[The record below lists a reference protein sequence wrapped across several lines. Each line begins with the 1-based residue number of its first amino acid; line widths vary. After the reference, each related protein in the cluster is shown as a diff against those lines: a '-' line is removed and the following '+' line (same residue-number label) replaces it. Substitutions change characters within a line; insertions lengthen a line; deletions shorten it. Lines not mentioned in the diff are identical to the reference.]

1 MKKNTKLFMNIY
13 LSSLVIGPLIYFIV
27 FHLLSSDSSYYIC
40 TEIKNLEFFFNN
52 SEFKFSYPVSCDQ
65 TNYYLGF
72 ENFNNIITTKDYPY
86 QNRPLYILLVF
97 VVSKILNLVFVIFNV
112 DMNFLFQLSTF
123 LVQLFIVSSG
133 VYLIITSLNI
143 NKLKFSQLAI
153 LSFIFYLNPLVK
165 WGIFMPSH
173 QLLTFL
179 VIASGLH
186 ILGSNNR
193 LSLFNVSLVLGV
205 LFMAHRAFLLV
216 YIIFVLKEIFHQ
228 SKKFSYILNNFKYA
242 FLFLLPYI
250 LYAIYIR
257 LLGYEPYDAATQY
270 WGQFIWVAYYM
281 VGIVKHSGQWYC
293 QTIPENFICYLKDTL
308 NTIFYLGLP
317 ILFSLFNFQRFKK
330 FKNFK
335 IKNFH
340 INLFLLVL
348 IMFVFWSFMGWYPP
362 LRLNLY
368 SIGNGLIII
377 LAIQFLS
384 LTKKIEKI
392 LFFSSLLSYFLF
404 LNHWNFENVI
414 FFHPAYLLSG
424 SIMLLFIIISNKNL
438 YSNLNKNE

>member
-13 LSSLVIGPLIYFIV
+13 LSSLIIGTLIYFIV

-173 QLLTFL
+173 QLLTFV

-205 LFMAHRAFLLV
+205 
-216 YIIFVLKEIFHQ
+216 
-228 SKKFSYILNNFKYA
+228 
-242 FLFLLPYI
+242 
-250 LYAIYIR
+250 
-257 LLGYEPYDAATQY
+257 
-270 WGQFIWVAYYM
+270 
-281 VGIVKHSGQWYC
+281 
-293 QTIPENFICYLKDTL
+293 
-308 NTIFYLGLP
+308 
-317 ILFSLFNFQRFKK
+317 
-330 FKNFK
+330 
-335 IKNFH
+335 
-340 INLFLLVL
+340 
-348 IMFVFWSFMGWYPP
+348 
-362 LRLNLY
+362 
-368 SIGNGLIII
+368 
-377 LAIQFLS
+377 
-384 LTKKIEKI
+384 
-392 LFFSSLLSYFLF
+392 
-404 LNHWNFENVI
+404 
-414 FFHPAYLLSG
+414 
-424 SIMLLFIIISNKNL
+424 
-438 YSNLNKNE
+438 